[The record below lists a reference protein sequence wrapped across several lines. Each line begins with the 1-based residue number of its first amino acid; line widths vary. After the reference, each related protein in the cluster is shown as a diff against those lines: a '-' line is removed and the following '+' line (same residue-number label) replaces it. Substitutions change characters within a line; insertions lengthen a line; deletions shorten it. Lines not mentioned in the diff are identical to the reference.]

1 MIDKELLDRLYPEL
15 SRARKASIELQ
26 APLQSYAPIVTQQD
40 AQRGYIMRYFVRP
53 VNEKNYII
61 ETDQTNYDNYK
72 TNARFITAAIKWK
85 IVGPK
90 ESVKSNYGATSLGV
104 KDANLQ
110 SVSNA
115 DLTFGGLTSYIRN
128 YTEYWIAEA

>member
-1 MIDKELLDRLYPEL
+1 MIDDKLLKTLYPEL
-15 SRARKASIELQ
+15 SRSRKISIELQ
-26 APLQSYAPIVTQQD
+26 APLQSYFPVVTQQD
-40 AQRGYIMRYFVRP
+40 AERGYIMRYFVRP

-61 ETDQTNYDNYK
+61 ETDQNNYDEYK
-72 TNARFITAAIKWK
+72 TNARFITAVVKWK

-90 ESVKSNYGATSLGV
+90 ETVKSNYGATTLGV

-110 SVSNA
+110 AVSNA

-128 YTEYWIAEA
+128 YTEYWIAEV